1 MARDRICSHLSG
13 LLIVVMLAFAP
24 AAFANIQPILDLTGE
39 GVAGVPLAPEVAGW
53 EFQVDTPITIG
64 AVGIWDEK
72 KRPLNIAHEVGLY
85 TSSQS
90 LLLDVFVNNNNST
103 PVGSASPDGQ
113 WLFTSIAPMV
123 LQPGVYVLAATWGDP
138 IDNADPFRFHANA
151 VTSSVTYTGMCNKTD
166 LDYLHLVFP
175 DCFGAPLNDASFFGP
190 DLEIVPEPTTL
201 TLFGM
206 GVLAVGRALRPTRG
220 SHDSK

>member
-113 WLFTSIAPMV
+113 WLFTSITPLL
-123 LQPGVYVLAATWGDP
+123 LQPGDYVLVATWGDP
-138 IDNADPFRFHANA
+138 IDNADPFRLQANA
-151 VTSSVTYTGMCNKTD
+151 VTSFVTYTGMCSKTG
-166 LDYLHLVFP
+166 LDSLHLVFP
-175 DCFGAPLNDASFFGP
+175 DCAGAPLDNASFFGP
-190 DLEIVPEPTTL
+190 DLAIIPEPASITL
-201 TLFGM
+201 LGFGALALFR
-206 GVLAVGRALRPTRG
+206 GVRRRF
-220 SHDSK
+220 